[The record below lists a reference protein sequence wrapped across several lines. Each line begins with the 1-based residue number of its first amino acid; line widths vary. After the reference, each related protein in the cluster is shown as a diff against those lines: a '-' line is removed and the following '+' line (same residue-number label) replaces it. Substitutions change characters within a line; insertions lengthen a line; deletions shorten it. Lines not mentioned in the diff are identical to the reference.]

1 MARHIQA
8 AMIPRCLP
16 LLEGLEVGS
25 LYLPCGA
32 VGGDLFD
39 VIKISEDVLALVIID
54 VTGFGVLSALISA
67 MAKVCFTN
75 YIHRGASPQT
85 IIERVNAEIIH
96 EVSADFYLTAFL
108 GYLDLHDNK
117 LTYCNGGHVCPVV
130 YRAKQAELEVLKAHG
145 TFIGVFDNGYY
156 EEQSVTLAPGDCLVL
171 FTDGLYRLF
180 SEDAQQGRCSVERM
194 IVNGL
199 ATGSIAS
206 LLETIRNAYTAYSEH
221 APLPDDISLLCT
233 EVLTQSRRSQTK
245 EDLGFATDETVYL
258 QFISYFEEM
267 DRTIATVLS
276 AMDNS
281 GYPDDCIRKMKITL
295 TELLVNAI
303 SHGNN
308 KNTVK
313 KVAVGHIVDHEK
325 AVVSIMDE
333 GEGFSPATIP
343 DPTLP
348 ENLIKPCGRGL
359 FIVKH
364 YVDSLEYNEKGNRV
378 KVTKVHS
385 CK

>member
-1 MARHIQA
+1 
-8 AMIPRCLP
+8 MIPRSLP

-39 VIKISEDVLALVIID
+39 AIKISEDVLALVIFD
-54 VTGFGVLSALISA
+54 VTGFGVPSALISA

-75 YIHRGASPQT
+75 YIHTGASPRT
-85 IIERVNAEIIH
+85 VIERVNAEIIN

-108 GYLDLHDNK
+108 GYLDLHDNT

-145 TFIGVFDNGYY
+145 TLLGVFDNGYY
-156 EEQSVTLAPGDCLVL
+156 EEQSVTLASGDCLVL

-180 SEDAQQGRCSVERM
+180 SEDTQQGRSAAER
-194 IVNGL
+194 IITSEL
-199 ATGSIAS
+199 ATGSIES
-206 LLETIRNAYTAYSEH
+206 LLKTVRAAYTAYSEH
-221 APLPDDISLLCT
+221 TPIPDDISLLCT

-245 EDLGFATDETVYL
+245 EDLGFAAAETVYL

-267 DRTIATVLS
+267 DRVIATVLS

-308 KNTVK
+308 KDITK
-313 KVAVGHIVDHEK
+313 KVVVGHTVDHEK
-325 AVVSIMDE
+325 TVVSIMDE
-333 GEGFSPATIP
+333 GEGFLPASIP

-364 YVDSLEYNEKGNRV
+364 YVDSIEYNKKGNRV
-378 KVTKVHS
+378 AVTKFHP